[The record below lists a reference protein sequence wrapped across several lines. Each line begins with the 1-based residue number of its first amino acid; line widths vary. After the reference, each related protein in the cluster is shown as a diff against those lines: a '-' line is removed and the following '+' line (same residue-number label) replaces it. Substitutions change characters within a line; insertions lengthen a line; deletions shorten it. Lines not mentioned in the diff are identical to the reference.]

1 MSPKFVDKKAKKN
14 IILKSS
20 MKIFAQKGI
29 ANTKM
34 SDIAVESNIGKGTIY
49 EYFKNKEEIF
59 KESFNYFRE
68 ELEGTIARQI
78 FKLTDPEEKLRSLII
93 SFADVVDNQTFD
105 FIEIIFDFWAEGI
118 RHHDENKIFD
128 LKEMYVE
135 YRNLIISILEEGIK
149 KGIFKDMDTTITASI
164 LLGSIDGLT
173 LQWIMDKNLFSLK
186 KATEVLVDSV
196 IRGIKK

>member
-14 IILKSS
+14 IILKAA

-68 ELEGTIARQI
+68 ELEGTIARRI

-93 SFADVVDNQTFD
+93 SFADAVDSQTFD

-128 LKEMYVE
+128 LKKMYVE

-149 KGIFKDMDTTITASI
+149 KGIFKDIDTTITASI